1 MLPSCRAAINLV
13 CANLRELSWRPQS
26 LSPHIT
32 APINPIP
39 SYIVISDDASAENH
53 QLLAVKIYLTVF

>member
-13 CANLRELSWRPQS
+13 CANLRELSWWPQS
-26 LSPHIT
+26 LPPHIT

-39 SYIVISDDASAENH
+39 SYIVISDDASAEKH
-53 QLLAVKIYLTVF
+53 YFLTVKTYLTVF

>member
-13 CANLRELSWRPQS
+13 CANLRELSWWPQS
-26 LSPHIT
+26 LPPHIT

-53 QLLAVKIYLTVF
+53 YCWQ